1 MGPQPDVRPAVAV
14 WRALVRT
21 GRAALVGGT
30 LALAL
35 LGALVGPPSAVL
47 VWAPGVALVAA
58 VVVAIVDPDFP
69 RTPGSRRAAWFAGL
83 AGFVLVPFTSGL
95 GMLDAAGAVVVVL
108 QLMIGALWVV
118 DRIAAMPE
126 NTGAEA
132 LRRDVVYLRRVLPEL
147 SVQTL
152 LREWRESGARLG
164 PDTDAAT
171 RAAAAEL
178 RALLLDELTRRDP
191 EAVERWLRTGG
202 EDPHLH
208 LPGGP
213 GL

>member
-1 MGPQPDVRPAVAV
+1 MGPQPDARPAVAV
-14 WRALVRT
+14 WHVLVRT
-21 GRAALVGGT
+21 GRAALVGST

-47 VWAPGVALVAA
+47 VWAPGMAVVAA
-58 VVVAIVDPDFP
+58 VVVAVVDPDFP
-69 RTPGSRRAAWFAGL
+69 RTPGSRRAAWLAGL
-83 AGFVLVPFTSGL
+83 AGFLLVPYTSGL

-108 QLMIGALWVV
+108 QLTMGALWAV

-126 NTGAEA
+126 RTGAEA

-147 SVQTL
+147 PVEML

-164 PDTDAAT
+164 PDTDAGT

-178 RALLLDELTRRDP
+178 RALLLDELARRDP

-202 EDPHLH
+202 GDPDQH
-208 LPGGP
+208 LPERPGP
-213 GL
+213 